1 MCVSVCVRV
10 RERDRQLRYRDR
22 VKRKRS
28 RTEKRDR
35 DEEAHLP
42 IWWGN
47 TTCISAEGLVA
58 CGIFNI
64 SEQLLVIAS
73 NYFTCALYVY
83 MYILEQSV
91 HLSIRYICTYS
102 TCTCTCT
109 KQKINISL

>member
-1 MCVSVCVRV
+1 MCVWVFVCVWERETDNWDTEIEW
-10 RERDRQLRYRDR
+10 RERDPE
-22 VKRKRS
+22 
-28 RTEKRDR
+28 TEKRDR

-64 SEQLLVIAS
+64 SEQLLVIAI

-83 MYILEQSV
+83 MYIWIVWNNQF
-91 HLSIRYICTYS
+91 T
-102 TCTCTCT
+102 
-109 KQKINISL
+109 